1 MSNKSELLA
10 ELQLA
15 VIEGNQEEARQAAQR
30 CLDARIPPLEAME
43 TGLREGLRIVG
54 EQFERLE
61 VYLPE
66 MIMAADAGS
75 GVMEVLEPAI
85 ASAGQETSSPGTV
98 IIGTAKADIHTIG
111 KTILTM
117 LLRLA
122 GFKVFDLGE
131 DVAATTFLEESR
143 RRQADIIAISAL
155 MTSTMPGQRD
165 VINLLTDV
173 GEREKYAVM
182 VGGAPVTQEWADK
195 IGADGYSESASGAVK
210 LALRLVDR

>member
-1 MSNKSELLA
+1 MSNKSDLLA

-30 CLDARIPPLEAME
+30 CLDAGIPPLAAME

-66 MIMAADAGS
+66 MIMAADAAS
-75 GVMEVLEPAI
+75 GVREVLEPAI

-111 KTILTM
+111 KDILTM

-122 GFKVFDLGE
+122 GFHLP
-131 DVAATTFLEESR
+131 
-143 RRQADIIAISAL
+143 DI
-155 MTSTMPGQRD
+155 
-165 VINLLTDV
+165 
-173 GEREKYAVM
+173 
-182 VGGAPVTQEWADK
+182 
-195 IGADGYSESASGAVK
+195 
-210 LALRLVDR
+210 